1 MIIQICDMDKIN
13 VLRSKI
19 FSLEFKDFKNS

>member
-1 MIIQICDMDKIN
+1 MIIQICDIDKIN

-19 FSLEFKDFKNS
+19 FSLEILDFKNS